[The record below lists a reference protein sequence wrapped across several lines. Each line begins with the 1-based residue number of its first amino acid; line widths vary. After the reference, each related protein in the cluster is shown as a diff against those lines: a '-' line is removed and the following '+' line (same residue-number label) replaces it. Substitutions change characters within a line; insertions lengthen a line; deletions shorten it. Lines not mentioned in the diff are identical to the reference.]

1 MEKRKVIALGLMV
14 LMMLGGCSE
23 GDNEDSY
30 MDMPNADEN
39 VFAVFEGVWSID
51 DTPIE
56 QTFPMACQTNGS
68 QPFVKFPSLPYKA
81 IVNRV
86 MGGKTNHMTLEESM
100 DKSEEDCAS
109 TNDVNDFSIV
119 EPVVAP
125 TLTLSPVGY
134 SSTANYYGQAS
145 STHETYEPLSFGM
158 TSADEGT
165 LTVTLGMLPGESTFV
180 IGETAA
186 NCLLV
191 VKRVIITY
199 PNSGQRTWVLDPEMR
214 MAFISTKRLK

>member
-1 MEKRKVIALGLMV
+1 MTQGAGLRLCFSIEKTGYRTCPGRYGKGKSMGEAFRMPDAP
-14 LMMLGGCSE
+14 GGVVYRLRANEIHARHSE
-23 GDNEDSY
+23 GSFLRLCDGRILYAYSLFSGSAGDDDPSNI
-30 MDMPNADEN
+30 
-39 VFAVFEGVWSID
+39 AVV
-51 DTPIE
+51 
-56 QTFPMACQTNGS
+56 
-68 QPFVKFPSLPYKA
+68 
-81 IVNRV
+81 
-86 MGGKTNHMTLEESM
+86 
-100 DKSEEDCAS
+100 
-109 TNDVNDFSIV
+109 
-119 EPVVAP
+119 
-125 TLTLSPVGY
+125 
-134 SSTANYYGQAS
+134 
-145 STHETYEPLSFGM
+145 